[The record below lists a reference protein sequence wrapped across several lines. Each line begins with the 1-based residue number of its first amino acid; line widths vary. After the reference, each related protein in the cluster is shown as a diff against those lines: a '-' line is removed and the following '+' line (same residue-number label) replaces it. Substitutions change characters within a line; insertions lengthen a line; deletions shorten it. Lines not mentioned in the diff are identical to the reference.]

1 MRLMEFLIVLLL
13 CATSTTV
20 YFIIISSASGSRR
33 IISARLGD
41 IMKMHGTNERD
52 EFSEPFFLRA
62 VRPVLEDINKV
73 IVKITPKEILAGFD
87 KKSMMAGYPFG
98 LQGKDWLNI
107 QAVLV
112 ILLPLITITL
122 GSLNSME
129 PRKWIFLS
137 IAEIALGMLFPLLI
151 LNSKIR
157 ARQREIQNSLPDII
171 DLLTVS
177 VEAGLGFDSALAKVI
192 EKFPGQLAVEFSRVL
207 QEIKMGK
214 PKKDAL
220 KSMSDRVG
228 VTDLTTFVG
237 SIIQAEQYGVAI
249 GHVLRIQSEQM
260 RIKRKQ
266 RAQEKAMKAP
276 VKMLIP
282 MVLFIF
288 PTIFSVLIGP
298 VAIKM
303 VNVFFK

>member
-1 MRLMEFLIVLLL
+1 MEFLIVLLL
-13 CATSTTV
+13 CATCTTA
-20 YFIIISSASGSRR
+20 YFILISCACGGKR
-33 IISARLGD
+33 IISARLGN
-41 IMKMHGTNERD
+41 IMKMHGTDERNEFG
-52 EFSEPFFLRA
+52 ETFFLRA
-62 VRPVLEDINKV
+62 VKPVLEDVNRV

-98 LQGKDWLNI
+98 LQGKDWLNV
-107 QAVLV
+107 QTV
-112 ILLPLITITL
+112 IVVFFPLITIAL
-122 GSLNSME
+122 GSLSGVE

-137 IAEIALGMLFPLLI
+137 IAEIALGMLVPLLI
-151 LNSKIR
+151 LNRKIR
-157 ARQREIQNSLPDII
+157 GRQREIQNSLPDII

-192 EKFPGQLAVEFSRVL
+192 DKFPGQLAGEFSRVL

-228 VTDLTTFVG
+228 VADLTTFV
-237 SIIQAEQYGVAI
+237 SSVIQAEQYGVAI